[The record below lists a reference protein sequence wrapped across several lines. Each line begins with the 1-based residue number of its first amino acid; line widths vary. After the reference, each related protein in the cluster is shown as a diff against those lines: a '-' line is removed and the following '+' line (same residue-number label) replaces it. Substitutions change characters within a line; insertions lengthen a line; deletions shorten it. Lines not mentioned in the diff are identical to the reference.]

1 VKYLYNYLSIVYSLK
16 LIAALFIISIIAGNC
31 ALMKSHKVSE
41 SPSPVHMEVSYY
53 PNGQQEYTAEYL
65 NGKLDGISQHWSE
78 GGSLISES
86 EYNNGKL
93 HGIWIKYY
101 TNKKIM
107 YEVQYFHGQKHGKE
121 KWYYE
126 NGQIK
131 SEQSFYYGNP
141 SDTIIRWYPNGSII
155 Y

>member
-1 VKYLYNYLSIVYSLK
+1 MAYLSKYLSIAYSFK
-16 LIAALFIISIIAGNC
+16 LTATLLIIFIIAGNC
-31 ALMKSHKVSE
+31 ASMRNKKGSE
-41 SPSPVHMEVSYY
+41 SLSKIHIEVSYY

-86 EYNNGKL
+86 EYSNGKL

-101 TNKKIM
+101 PNKKIM
-107 YEVQYFHGQKHGKE
+107 YEVQYFHGQKHGNE

-126 NGQIK
+126 NGTIK
-131 SEQSFYYGNP
+131 SEQSFHYGVP
-141 SDTIIRWYPNGSII
+141 SIDILRWQPDGSIV

>member
-1 VKYLYNYLSIVYSLK
+1 MRYLSNYLSIAYSFK
-16 LIAALFIISIIAGNC
+16 LTATLLIIFIISGNC
-31 ALMKSHKVSE
+31 ASMKNKNGSE
-41 SPSPVHMEVSYY
+41 SLSKIHIEVSYY

-78 GGSLISES
+78 GGSLISKS
-86 EYNNGKL
+86 EYSNGKL

-107 YEVQYFHGQKHGKE
+107 YEVQYFHGQKHGNE

-126 NGQIK
+126 NGTIK
-131 SEQSFYYGNP
+131 SEQSFHYGVP
-141 SDTIIRWYPNGSII
+141 SRDILRWQPDGSIV